1 MSAVLTIERY
11 ADSERFLEAA
21 QGWLRE
27 AEVENNLLLG
37 IALNPRAREPTGARP
52 YWITLREVKDIVGC
66 ACRTPPNPLVL
77 SRAPAQAIALLA
89 ADLRVAD
96 PALSGVTGPT
106 REAEAFAASWIAHHG
121 GRWTTRIRL
130 RLHELTQLALPADTP
145 AGSLRKAVESDLA
158 LAREWVDAYVRDT
171 GIHPPAGDMAQRLI
185 DRGQLFLWVVAEGEA
200 RSMVAA
206 TRDSGSGCS
215 INTVYTPPPFRRHGY
230 AQAAV
235 AALSRMLLEG
245 GRRFCC
251 LYTDAANPTSNSIYA
266 KVGFRAIRDD
276 VEIAFER

>member
-1 MSAVLTIERY
+1 MSAVFAIERH

-27 AEVENNLLLG
+27 EEVENNLLLG

-52 YWITLREVKDIVGC
+52 YWVTLHGGQNIVGC

-77 SRAPAQAIALLA
+77 SRAPAQAIDLLA

-96 PALSGVTGPT
+96 PALSGVTGPK
-106 REAEAFAASWIAHHG
+106 REAEAFAATWIAHHG

-130 RLHELTQLALPADTP
+130 RLHELRQLTLPTDSP
-145 AGSLRKAVESDLA
+145 AGSLRKAAESDLA
-158 LAREWVDAYVRDT
+158 LAREWIDAYVHDT
-171 GIHPPAGDMAQRLI
+171 GIQPPSGDMAQRLVE
-185 DRGQLFLWVVAEGEA
+185 RGQLFLWVVDENEA

-215 INTVYTPPPFRRHGY
+215 INTVYTPPRFRRRGY
-230 AQAAV
+230 ATASV
-235 AALSRMLLEG
+235 AALSRTLLDG

-266 KVGFRAIRDD
+266 KLGYRPIRDD